1 MNDDNDLRALYLVSQ
16 EDVHAPER
24 LKERTLELLDDNDA
38 ALASAALEPAASA
51 RKQRFMGLGRKP
63 FYGIAACL
71 ALAALGFGAV
81 QAMMHTNEGAA
92 DVGALETASLDF
104 TVKAYA
110 AGTQSPLATGDNG
123 MIVFGHTSDLSQ
135 SSPEWDDN
143 GTYTGCLFKVEAE
156 GVKTVQAHISKG
168 MLYRYDTQNVSY
180 ASNSELLYEASTWKP
195 LKRGLGEHLS
205 AYDKVAVG
213 IANDGL
219 SKDDPNKTYQV
230 QTSKRLGQTAELNY
244 DEGDEGTYFGLWTD
258 EMGDSDASD
267 DSMRDQFGAI
277 ANAFEGAELTVTV
290 TFEDG
295 RTSTQV
301 INLHA
306 GNFLADWNDASGEDL
321 GALAI
326 QPTLLEDGAEVPESA
341 LVLRTVYGEVA
352 SSTGEAFPYANEPVN
367 EYANTTDEPMKLP
380 DDGTGDFLESG
391 VQVELAKDGEAL
403 STYASAATDESSE
416 TMLDSKSE
424 KAPSLTVS
432 GISTEL
438 VDSLPE
444 STPVEKTEIA
454 RMAPLDYWNRIIEQR
469 CGFTI
474 GSDWKASDGASILHV
489 GYSLTNSSDE
499 RKLFRVPYMQGLGRI
514 DGGAT
519 FYSAGNSV
527 APLMF
532 VGAKNDGSTCG
543 WYDND
548 VATLEPGESMKVDCY
563 YEVSNSLLS
572 RNDLAIAFGAN
583 GSSNIAVRISLA

>member
-1 MNDDNDLRALYLVSQ
+1 MNDDNDLRALYLASQ
-16 EDVHAPER
+16 EDVHAPEQ
-24 LKERTLELLDDNDA
+24 LKERTFELLDDNDA
-38 ALASAALEPAASA
+38 ALASAVLEPAASA

-81 QAMMHTNEGAA
+81 QAMTHTNEGAA
-92 DVGALETASLDF
+92 DVGALETANLDF

-110 AGTQSPLATGDNG
+110 AGTQSPLAAGDNG

-135 SSPEWDDN
+135 SSPGWDDN

-180 ASNSELLYEASTWKP
+180 ASNSELLNEASTWKP

-230 QTSKRLGQTAELNY
+230 QMSKRLGQTAELNY
-244 DEGDEGTYFGLWTD
+244 DEGDEGAYFGLWTD
-258 EMGDSDASD
+258 EVGDSDTSD
-267 DSMRDQFGAI
+267 DSMCDQFGAI

-295 RTSTQV
+295 HTSTQV

-306 GNFLADWNDASGEDL
+306 GNFLADWNDGSGEDL

-326 QPTLLEDGAEVPESA
+326 QPTLLEDGAEVPDSA

-352 SSTGEAFPYANEPVN
+352 SSTSEAFPYANEPIN

-380 DDGTGDFLESG
+380 NDGTGDFLEDG
-391 VQVELAKDGEAL
+391 VQVEIGKDGEVL

-424 KAPSLTVS
+424 QTPSLAVN

-438 VDSLPE
+438 VDCLPE

-474 GSDWKASDGASILHV
+474 DSDWKASDGASILHV

-514 DGGAT
+514 DGSAT
-519 FYSAGNSV
+519 FYSAGNSA

-548 VATLEPGESMKVDCY
+548 VASLEPGESMKVDCY
-563 YEVSNSLLS
+563 YEVSDSLLS

>member
-1 MNDDNDLRALYLVSQ
+1 MNDDNDLRALCLASQ
-16 EDVHAPER
+16 EDVHAPEQ

-92 DVGALETASLDF
+92 DVGALETANLAF

-110 AGTQSPLATGDNG
+110 AGTQSPLAAGDNG

-230 QTSKRLGQTAELNY
+230 QMSKRLGQTAELNY
-244 DEGDEGTYFGLWTD
+244 DEGDEGAYFGLWTD
-258 EMGDSDASD
+258 EVGDSDTSD
-267 DSMRDQFGAI
+267 DSKCDQFGAI

-306 GNFLADWNDASGEDL
+306 GNFLADWNDGSGEDL

-352 SSTGEAFPYANEPVN
+352 SSTGEAFPYANEPFN
-367 EYANTTDEPMKLP
+367 EYASITDEPMKLP
-380 DDGTGDFLESG
+380 NDGTGDFLEDG
-391 VQVELAKDGEAL
+391 VQVEIGKDGEVL

-424 KAPSLTVS
+424 QTPSLAVN
-432 GISTEL
+432 GISMEL

-444 STPVEKTEIA
+444 DTPVEKTEIA

-474 GSDWKASDGASILHV
+474 DSDWKASDGASILHV
-489 GYSLTNSSDE
+489 GYSPTNSSDE
-499 RKLFRVPYMQGLGRI
+499 RKLFRVSSMQSLGRI
-514 DGGAT
+514 DGSAT
-519 FYSAGNSV
+519 FYSAGNSA

-583 GSSNIAVRISLA
+583 DIPNIAVRISLA

>member
-1 MNDDNDLRALYLVSQ
+1 MNDDNDLRALYLASQ
-16 EDVHAPER
+16 EDVHAPEQ
-24 LKERTLELLDDNDA
+24 LKERTLELLDDNDT

-51 RKQRFMGLGRKP
+51 RKQRFMGFGRKP
-63 FYGIAACL
+63 LYGIAACL

-92 DVGALETASLDF
+92 DVGALETANLDF

-110 AGTQSPLATGDNG
+110 AGTQSPLAAGDNG

-230 QTSKRLGQTAELNY
+230 QMSKRLGQTAELNY
-244 DEGDEGTYFGLWTD
+244 DEGDEGAYFGLWTD
-258 EMGDSDASD
+258 EVGDSDVSD
-267 DSMRDQFGAI
+267 DSMRDQFGTI

-306 GNFLADWNDASGEDL
+306 GNFLADWNDGSGEDL

-352 SSTGEAFPYANEPVN
+352 SSTSEAFPYANEPIN

-416 TMLDSKSE
+416 TMLDSRSE
-424 KAPSLTVS
+424 QIPSLAVN

-438 VDSLPE
+438 VDCLSE

-489 GYSLTNSSDE
+489 GYSLTNRSDE

-514 DGGAT
+514 DGSAT
-519 FYSAGNSV
+519 FYGAGNSA

-563 YEVSNSLLS
+563 YEVNNSLLS

-583 GSSNIAVRISLA
+583 DIPNIAVRISLA

>member
-1 MNDDNDLRALYLVSQ
+1 
-16 EDVHAPER
+16 
-24 LKERTLELLDDNDA
+24 
-38 ALASAALEPAASA
+38 
-51 RKQRFMGLGRKP
+51 
-63 FYGIAACL
+63 
-71 ALAALGFGAV
+71 
-81 QAMMHTNEGAA
+81 MMHTNEGAA
-92 DVGALETASLDF
+92 DVGALETANLDF

-110 AGTQSPLATGDNG
+110 AGTQSPLAAGDNG

-168 MLYRYDTQNVSY
+168 MLYRYDTKNISY
-180 ASNSELLYEASTWKP
+180 ASDSDLLYEALTWKP

-230 QTSKRLGQTAELNY
+230 QMSKRLGQTAELNY
-244 DEGDEGTYFGLWTD
+244 DEGDGNTYFGLWTD
-258 EMGDSDASD
+258 EVGDSGASD
-267 DSMRDQFGAI
+267 DSKCDQFGAI

-295 RTSTQV
+295 HTSTQV

-306 GNFLADWNDASGEDL
+306 GNFLADWNDGSGEDL

-326 QPTLLEDGAEVPESA
+326 QPTLLEDDAEVPESA

-352 SSTGEAFPYANEPVN
+352 SSTREAFPYANEPIN

-380 DDGTGDFLESG
+380 NGGTGDFLESG
-391 VQVELAKDGEAL
+391 VQVELAKASEVL

-416 TMLDSKSE
+416 TMLDSKNE
-424 KAPSLTVS
+424 QTPSLTVN

-499 RKLFRVPYMQGLGRI
+499 RKLFRVPSMQSLGRI
-514 DGGAT
+514 DSSAS
-519 FYSAGNSV
+519 FYCAGNSA

-583 GSSNIAVRISLA
+583 DIPNIAVRISLA